1 MILVPFLIGFVMS
14 FAAYWAGVWHT
25 RRQVKKFT
33 YRVLPQ
39 RPPPGLLMSMAM
51 RHDHAIGAPGYY
63 DQPIFSRRAGA
74 NISHADRLNL
84 CIQEMGKLYEE
95 VAGYG
100 FYRPQRE
107 DEYTKKLEECRR
119 SDT

>member
-1 MILVPFLIGFVMS
+1 MIIAPFIAGLVVG

-25 RRQVKKFT
+25 RRQIKKFQ

-63 DQPIFSRRAGA
+63 DQPIFSRQRGGV
-74 NISHADRLNL
+74 SHKDRLNL

-107 DEYTKKLEECRR
+107 QEYLRKLEECRR